1 VTDRE
6 PLLIDARLEARWHR
20 TITRRVPG
28 SRVVTIGENGRPT
41 ADASGAR
48 IAFPFTSDAGWL
60 RGLVRAVP
68 SLRYLHFPFAGMEE
82 VLAARLPAHLLT
94 TSSAGVYAIPIAEHA
109 VAFILALARRLPLFW
124 DQQRRRRWRKAA
136 LEEVSG
142 RRVGIFGYGGIGRE
156 IARRC
161 AALGMEVWGLRRTG
175 APDPHAIRMLRA
187 SQLHRLLAASDY
199 LVIAAPL
206 TPQTRGRID
215 GAALRRMKPGSYLLN
230 VSRGAI
236 VDESALVEALRSGH
250 LAGAYLD
257 VVSAEPVPRW
267 SPLWRAPHCYLTPH
281 ISFSSPRSPERMV
294 ELFCENAARYRA
306 GKPVLNR
313 VERGRGY

>member
-1 VTDRE
+1 MTERD
-6 PLLIDARLEARWHR
+6 PLVIDARLDARWHR
-20 TITRRVPG
+20 TITRRLPG
-28 SRVVTIGENGRPT
+28 SRVVTIDEKGRPT
-41 ADASGAR
+41 GDASGAQV
-48 IAFPFTSDAGWL
+48 AFPFTSDPAWL
-60 RGLVRAVP
+60 HGLVRAVP

-82 VLAARLPAHLLT
+82 VLSTRLPAHLLI
-94 TSSAGVYAIPIAEHA
+94 TSSAGVYAVPIAEHV

-124 DQQRRRRWRKAA
+124 EQQRRRRWRKDA

-175 APDPHAIRMLRA
+175 APDPHAVRMLRPG
-187 SQLHRLLAASDY
+187 QLHRLLEASDY
-199 LVIAAPL
+199 VVIAAPL
-206 TPQTRGRID
+206 TPWTRGRID

-236 VDESALVEALRSGH
+236 VEESALVEALRAGH

-257 VVSAEPVPRW
+257 VFAEEPLPRA

-306 GKPVLNR
+306 RKPILNR
-313 VERGRGY
+313 VDRRRGY